1 MRAQDLIAE
10 LTQNAAD
17 AIIRNFKAMPED
29 RRNWQPTPGAR
40 SALNQL
46 WEIGIVNEQFAQ
58 FLTGTATEPLSF
70 EKLGKLWASECP
82 DSAEV
87 LIEKVT
93 SATARLCDAIR
104 ELPDEKLEELIEMNP
119 GAKIPGKMVM
129 YLGLRNTWYHLGQVN
144 YIQSLY
150 GDGEMH

>member
-10 LTQNAAD
+10 LTQSAAD
-17 AIIRNFKAMPED
+17 AVIRNFKAMPED
-29 RRNWQPTPGAR
+29 RWNWQPAPGAR

-46 WEIGIVNEQFAQ
+46 WEIGMVNERFAQ

-70 EKLGKLWASECP
+70 DVLGSLWASECP

-87 LIEKVT
+87 LIARVT
-93 SATARLCDAIR
+93 EATALLCVAIR
-104 ELPDEKLEELIEMNP
+104 ELPDERLDEFIELNP
-119 GAKIPGKMVM
+119 EAKVPAKMLTYM
-129 YLGLRNTWYHLGQVN
+129 GLRNMWYHLGQVN

-150 GDGEMH
+150 GDGETH